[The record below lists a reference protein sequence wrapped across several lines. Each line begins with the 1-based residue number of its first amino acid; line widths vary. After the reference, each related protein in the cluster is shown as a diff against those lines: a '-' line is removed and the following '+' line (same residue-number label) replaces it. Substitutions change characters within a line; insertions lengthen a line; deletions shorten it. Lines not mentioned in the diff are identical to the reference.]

1 MWSLLSEQFQPR
13 SAIFRQDD
21 VVSLAV
27 QNIVEEIQ
35 NAGLII
41 DYKNFGHG
49 TDSFNGHL
57 FPARESTSLGS
68 LVTAM
73 DPHDMQL
80 SVKKGTQEQRSNPKA
95 S

>member
-1 MWSLLSEQFQPR
+1 
-13 SAIFRQDD
+13 
-21 VVSLAV
+21 V

-41 DYKNFGHG
+41 DHKNFGHG

-57 FPARESTSLGS
+57 FSARESTPLGS

-73 DPHDMQL
+73 DPHDM
-80 SVKKGTQEQRSNPKA
+80 
-95 S
+95 